1 MDINRQRINTIA
13 TKIRLALEM
22 TKAPYDPDEAI
33 LKLGGKVVYDIQDHN
48 TDAYI
53 EKLNQSSF
61 CIHLNQRKHHN
72 RERFTLAHELGHL
85 FLHMGFIID
94 ESKWES
100 LSKFGE
106 DVFYRDNTYS
116 KDEYEANEF
125 AASFLMPQD
134 EFLIIADQ
142 ALNNNQYSIEPIA
155 QHFDVSNDAVS
166 NRGKWLG
173 IFQW

>member
-13 TKIRLALEM
+13 TKIRLALDIK
-22 TKAPYDPDEAI
+22 KAPYDPNEAI
-33 LKLGGKVVYDIQDHN
+33 LRLGGKVIYDIQDYS

-53 EKLNQSSF
+53 EKTDQDRF
-61 CIHLNQRKHHN
+61 CIHLNQRKHPI
-72 RERFTLAHELGHL
+72 REKFTLAHELGHL

-94 ESKWES
+94 ESKWETFS
-100 LSKFGE
+100 EFDE

-125 AASFLMPQD
+125 AASFLMPKD
-134 EFLIIADQ
+134 EFLDVAEQYLDK
-142 ALNNNQYSIEPIA
+142 NQYSIEPIA
-155 QHFDVSNDAVS
+155 QHFGVSNDAVS